1 MADFDDLSL
10 VSGPEPQI
18 EPPARTGPSLVT
30 ISIAAVVCLTA
41 AALYYFYGRQKPAPQ
56 PAKPAQDEF
65 VPIDQLPPGE
75 QLPAAPL
82 LIAAY
87 SVAWL
92 AVAGYLFSIWRRLD
106 RVDRDIAEAGRRLPR
121 A

>member
-1 MADFDDLSL
+1 MKRVRSAWRVLL
-10 VSGPEPQI
+10 VW
-18 EPPARTGPSLVT
+18 LL
-30 ISIAAVVCLTA
+30 IAA
-41 AALYYFYGRQKPAPQ
+41 GPAWSLAVGAQQPRPQ
-56 PAKPAQDEF
+56 PTKPAQDEF

-92 AVAGYLFSIWRRLD
+92 AVAGVARAEGPGPLYPGITPLLLD
-106 RVDRDIAEAGRRLPR
+106 IEVDVTMDDRIVIKQARPYVF
-121 A
+121 

>member
-1 MADFDDLSL
+1 MRRVRSVWQVLLLWLLIAA
-10 VSGPEPQI
+10 GPVWTSTVAAQQ
-18 EPPARTGPSLVT
+18 PPA
-30 ISIAAVVCLTA
+30 
-41 AALYYFYGRQKPAPQ
+41 Q
-56 PAKPAQDEF
+56 PPKAAQDEF